1 MNHTAK
7 DAMDTIEWF
16 VVVDWGSEV
25 HHVCIIGT
33 QGRVH
38 GERSFAHSGFGL
50 ADLAA
55 WFLRQAGTATGA
67 IAVALEVPHG
77 PVVETLMERGFI
89 VHSLNPKQLDRFR
102 DRFSLAGAKDDRRDA
117 WVLADALR
125 TDGRFFRRLDPVEPE
140 VAELREWTRIADE
153 LIAERTRL
161 VADPPIRRG
170 RFRGAGDLQ
179 QPKPTYTRDFGLIFV
194 PPARNSAAN
203 GATNAGPSTE
213 P

>member
-1 MNHTAK
+1 MASQI
-7 DAMDTIEWF
+7 ASRSTIARPDIEQPPAAQP
-16 VVVDWGSEV
+16 GSANLSLLCDV
-25 HHVCIIGT
+25 
-33 QGRVH
+33 
-38 GERSFAHSGFGL
+38 GL
-50 ADLAA
+50 AGVSVITASASRTKRHEKTPNMCGLARRRIA
-55 WFLRQAGTATGA
+55 QAGLREPGGDCAA
-67 IAVALEVPHG
+67 HG
-77 PVVETLMERGFI
+77 RCR
-89 VHSLNPKQLDRFR
+89 PKQLDRFR

-125 TDGRFFRRLDPVEPE
+125 IDGRFFRRLDPVEPE